1 MVDVGNGE
9 DLENEILQNAT
20 DYIFNNYDKPITLSG
35 PCKLCLIVV
44 QITQGNSTFFR
55 NFTRFAIRFFTM
67 LLSTAMS

>member
-35 PCKLCLIVV
+35 
-44 QITQGNSTFFR
+44 S
-55 NFTRFAIRFFTM
+55 
-67 LLSTAMS
+67 